1 MAGQGDNANVREYQ
15 AIVWTRDESRPGE
28 RLTLLAVS
36 LDDARAQIEAKFGT
50 DIVCSL
56 WNEEDRNRPR

>member
-1 MAGQGDNANVREYQ
+1 MASRDDNANVREYR

-28 RLTLLAVS
+28 RVTVLAIS
-36 LDDARAQIEAKFGT
+36 LDDARAQLEAKYGK

-56 WNEEDRNRPR
+56 WNEEDANSPR